1 MFMIMVLFTVGRGE
15 EVQTHLD
22 KMDSMSINYH
32 RADALERIANSSIHS
47 EDYQWTLKFYEELAS
62 LEPNN
67 PDYLIN
73 IALSYLNIGEKEKA
87 ILIAKKVGG
96 FGGDYANQS
105 EMFIQDILSGKYD

>member
-1 MFMIMVLFTVGRGE
+1 MVLFTVGRGE
-15 EVQTHLD
+15 EVQTYLD

-32 RADALERIANSSIHS
+32 RIDVLERIANSSIHS
-47 EDYQWTLKFYEELAS
+47 EDYQWTLKFYEELVN

-67 PDYLIN
+67 PEYLIN

-87 ILIAKKVGG
+87 IEIAKKVGE